1 MSCAQTYLKGRS
13 LSNKFESVVS
23 VLGQRRLLL
32 VVLSKHIFM
41 IAISNPHRLKG
52 SSENVLCT
60 LPVVTCIKSY
70 HLHLCLLCFVIL
82 IQNSLQIKLA
92 HFINVKMSELG

>member
-1 MSCAQTYLKGRS
+1 MSCAQTYFKGRS
-13 LSNKFESVVS
+13 LSNKFELVVS

-41 IAISNPHRLKG
+41 IAISKPQRLNG
-52 SSENVLCT
+52 SSENVLRT

-70 HLHLCLLCFVIL
+70 HLHLNIPVFTLLCYFDAKL
-82 IQNSLQIKLA
+82 IA
-92 HFINVKMSELG
+92 D